1 MKRRKKA
8 IFKDNIEKKDK
19 LGGINMNKYVPSK
32 EIKNTRD
39 KKCRNGKREAKVTAQ
54 NARNVKIAS

>member
-1 MKRRKKA
+1 LKRRKKA
-8 IFKDNIEKKDK
+8 IFKNKIEKKDN
-19 LGGINMNKYVPSK
+19 LGINMNKYVPSK